1 MSKVQHFND
10 GIIQHSVHRQRDQ
23 FVNQLRSREKDIL
36 KLASTQCGKPSARF
50 FQSAALGDYYARG
63 SYNVSFFIRFAD
75 GEKCVFRVPLRPCL
89 AYCPRLKLQ
98 CEVTTMRH
106 LSECTTIP
114 VPKVLAYCADS
125 GADPLSTFM
134 ILEYMDGKLLSPT
147 EFRRLAPDAKAE
159 LYESLAD
166 VYIQLRRQEFPS
178 IGRLRLGAS
187 GVRIGEKTAS
197 LEMNMM
203 QLEGLDPFGI
213 QDVHHDE
220 SGFLTSANS
229 YTKMLLSVGYNAF
242 LKSRNSV
249 AIDMGL
255 ECLYNHFLFCKHVQK
270 WVDPGLDQG
279 PFVLVHGDLHL
290 SNLLVDHD
298 VRIIGVLDWEWSRVV
313 PVQYFAPPLWL
324 SGRDAAQLAGPNS
337 WQLFLE
343 GPFAE
348 FLAVVQRREAEMFGN
363 NLLYDE
369 WTRRTEYAEP
379 LVANALENWTE
390 VDWFV
395 HRYLASKE
403 ASAAHQEAL
412 SAFADE
418 DPLRSLLADIKEQ
431 DHRRYRR
438 ELDLLS
444 NSGNY
449 GQGNASDAA
458 VPATV
463 GRRAHVQYRIPT
475 AASILGLTAA
485 ASVVMAAVWL
495 RLRPSPTL

>member
-1 MSKVQHFND
+1 MSKAQHFKD
-10 GIIQHSVHRQRDQ
+10 GIVQHSVHRQRDQ

-36 KLASTQCGKPSARF
+36 KLASTKCGKPSASF
-50 FQSAALGDYYARG
+50 FQSTALGDYHARG

-98 CEVTTMRH
+98 CEVATMQH
-106 LSECTTIP
+106 LSESTTIP

-134 ILEYMDGKLLSPT
+134 ILEYIDGKLLSPA
-147 EFRRLAPDAKAE
+147 EFRRLPPDPKAE
-159 LYESLAD
+159 LYKSLAD
-166 VYIQLRRQEFPS
+166 VFVQLRRQEFPS
-178 IGRLRLGAS
+178 IGRLKLGAS

-203 QLEGLDPFGI
+203 QLEGLDPFSI
-213 QDVHHDE
+213 QDSHHDK
-220 SGFLTSANS
+220 SGTLKSANS
-229 YTKMLLSVGYNAF
+229 YTRMLLSVGYNAF
-242 LKSRNSV
+242 LKSRNAV
-249 AIDMGL
+249 AIGMGL
-255 ECLYNHFLFCKHVQK
+255 ECLYSHFLFCKHVQK
-270 WVDPGLDQG
+270 WVDPDLDQG

-298 VRIIGVLDWEWSRVV
+298 MRIIGVLDWEWSRVV
-313 PVQYFAPPLWL
+313 PVQYFAPPFWL
-324 SGRDAAQLAGPNS
+324 SGKSTVQLAGPNS

-343 GPFAE
+343 GPFAD
-348 FLAVVQRREAEMFGN
+348 FLAEVKTREGELFKN

-379 LVANALENWTE
+379 LVANALENWTD

-403 ASAAHQEAL
+403 ASSANDTL

-431 DHRRYRR
+431 DHRKYCR
-438 ELDLLS
+438 ELDLLR
-444 NSGNY
+444 NSDNY
-449 GQGNASDAA
+449 EEGNAKDAA
-458 VPATV
+458 MPATV
-463 GRRAHVQYRIPT
+463 DRRAHVQQCIPT
-475 AASILGLTAA
+475 AAGILGLTVA
-485 ASVVMAAVWL
+485 ASIVIAAVWL
-495 RLRPSPTL
+495 RLRPNPTL